1 MLRTTLSVRR
11 LCQGQGRDGGA
22 NDRHLMMAIV
32 KIVAQ
37 QLQKGGARSR
47 GAEASATTPLLSIT
61 TVRSATRRES
71 EPIRRL
77 SASANVDVFASN
89 LNNLVIGWQTLAGSH
104 LHPFRRVS
112 LLRYFQ
118 AMRLSLGPRLTQIP
132 GQWYLR
138 RHVLRCLR
146 QLRHVAFL
154 TVETHVMLTQFYRLC
169 ARLIYLSPCV

>member
-89 LNNLVIGWQTLAGSH
+89 LNNLVIGWQTLAGSR

-112 LLRYFQ
+112 LLRYSL
-118 AMRLSLGPRLTQIP
+118 AMRLSLGPRLTQTP

>member
-1 MLRTTLSVRR
+1 MMAVTMQCRVERV
-11 LCQGQGRDGGA
+11 DGGA

-71 EPIRRL
+71 EPIRIL

-89 LNNLVIGWQTLAGSH
+89 LKNLVIGS
-104 LHPFRRVS
+104 
-112 LLRYFQ
+112 
-118 AMRLSLGPRLTQIP
+118 
-132 GQWYLR
+132 
-138 RHVLRCLR
+138 
-146 QLRHVAFL
+146 
-154 TVETHVMLTQFYRLC
+154 
-169 ARLIYLSPCV
+169 